1 ARGVRIG
8 VNLSP
13 RQFVGGALV
22 RSVEDALT
30 ASGFP
35 PALLE
40 LEITESVAMSNLE
53 LTLDTLRQLRA
64 LGVSVVLDDFGVGHS
79 SLAYLK
85 SFALD
90 ALKIDRSFMA
100 QVPGTP
106 ADEALITAIV
116 EMAKGLSLRVVAEG
130 VERVEQ
136 VAFLRSRGCRVAQ
149 GFLFSRPLP
158 PDEALAAAVAPPGK
172 GRAEGGVGDGGGG
185 APPST
190 RRHPAG

>member
-1 ARGVRIG
+1 

-22 RSVEDALT
+22 RSVEEALSG
-30 ASGFP
+30 SGFP
-35 PALLE
+35 PSLLE

-85 SFALD
+85 SFSLD

-100 QVPGTP
+100 QVPGSP
-106 ADEALITAIV
+106 ADEALVTAIV
-116 EMAKGLSLRVVAEG
+116 EMARGLSLRVVAEG
-130 VERVEQ
+130 SSARKQ
-136 VAFLRSRGCRVAQ
+136 VAFLRSRGCRIAQ

-158 PDEALAAAVAPPGK
+158 PDEALAAAVAAPGRLR
-172 GRAEGGVGDGGGG
+172 GSSR
-185 APPST
+185 
-190 RRHPAG
+190 